1 VYFISEWAILNDIT
15 SKQLRR
21 ILAFHQPSE
30 SEIYL
35 ACILLESYH
44 AVYRRDRLKQR
55 RNRLKPGQESRCLP
69 PTAAQLHEI
78 SQQINAK
85 ATLKISTEESLD
97 YLQNLANT
105 LQKYRLNL
113 KKGLGKTAF
122 LNGANPPD
130 AICETLIAFSLDK

>member
-1 VYFISEWAILNDIT
+1 MYSISNWAILNDAN
-15 SKQLRR
+15 SKQLQR
-21 ILAFHQPSE
+21 ILAFDHQSE
-30 SEIYL
+30 SEIRF

-55 RNRLKPGQESRCLP
+55 RNRLKPGQEPRCLP

-85 ATLKISTEESLD
+85 ATLKISTEEILD

-113 KKGLGKTAF
+113 KKGLGKTAI

-130 AICETLIAFSLDK
+130 AICETPIAFSLDK